1 MSEQNESKGM
11 ELYEY
16 IVDHVDELGSDPKEI
31 VDNFSFSYVKEANI
45 GKISTSIDKTNNSI
59 TWTIPELKSGETAI
73 VQYKLKLKE
82 NFDENII
89 NKVLNTNRKLDVTYT
104 DSSNT
109 TNTKS
114 SDITPKV
121 KLTENLPT
129 ELPKAGTTIFFGVM
143 GIVVVIAIAFGIKYI
158 LVKNIHIIFLL
169 FNN

>member
-1 MSEQNESKGM
+1 MSENFLEQEGYALTKDYGVGNRTLYNLCNTYKLPKM
-11 ELYEY
+11 EKITY
-16 IVDHVDELGSDPKEI
+16 KEI
-31 VDNFSFSYVKEANI
+31 KAN
-45 GKISTSIDKTNNSI
+45 K
-59 TWTIPELKSGETAI
+59 
-73 VQYKLKLKE
+73 QKLKE

-89 NKVLNTNRKLDVTYT
+89 NKVLNTNRKLDLSYT
-104 DSSNT
+104 DSSNV

-158 LVKNIHIIFLL
+158 LVKNSMK
-169 FNN
+169 